1 MTTQQKPSLII
12 YGAGGHA
19 RVVADVARACGV
31 SISIMVDDAPVANM
45 IDGSPV
51 RAAAEFDVRKA
62 SPFSFIVG
70 IGNNA
75 VRRRLFLEL
84 KEFGEPFT
92 LVHPFTSISPRAALG
107 QGTVIMPGVVVN
119 TGATI
124 HDNVILNTSCSID
137 HDCVIGPHA
146 HICPGVR
153 LAGTVTVGAGTMI
166 GTGAV
171 VIPGIRIG
179 ENCTIGA
186 GSVVVR
192 DIPDGSVAYGSPCRV
207 RAAASELR

>member
-1 MTTQQKPSLII
+1 VKTPGLII

-19 RVVADVARACGV
+19 RVVADVARACGRE
-31 SISIMVDDAPVANM
+31 IGMFVDDAPAASV
-45 IDGSPV
+45 IDGLPV
-51 RAAAEFDVRKA
+51 CVSGEFDFRGA
-62 SPFSFIVG
+62 GPFSYLVG

-75 VRRRLFLEL
+75 VRERLFLEL
-84 KEFGEPFT
+84 EAFGEPLT
-92 LVHPFTSISPRAALG
+92 LVHPFSAISTRATIG

-119 TGATI
+119 TGAII

-137 HDCVIGPHA
+137 HDCVIWPHV

-153 LAGTVTVGAGTMI
+153 LAGNVTVGTGTMI

-179 ENCTIGA
+179 EHCTIGA

-192 DIPDGSVAYGSPCRV
+192 DLPDGSVAYGSPCRV
-207 RAAASELR
+207 RATGAEMR